1 MKNEKNSIHGSS
13 GNENFIVKEYK
24 EIYDTGVPE
33 LNHLLGGG
41 IIIPGVN
48 LFILDDDDIDSYVFV
63 YSFVYDLC
71 KDIQSGYDID
81 TIFMNGFSLDAPGMY
96 IRKKSDLFT
105 SIADISHEYKKAS
118 FVITNNS
125 TVCVTASYI
134 SSVVFNVKK
143 VDNGYKFIL
152 WKSGTSEADYFNETK
167 YCILTRN
174 DENKIICVE
183 SH

>member
-1 MKNEKNSIHGSS
+1 MKNEKNSIHGYSD
-13 GNENFIVKEYK
+13 NENFIVKEHK
-24 EIYDTGVPE
+24 EICDTGVPE

-71 KDIQSGYDID
+71 KDIQSGYGIN

-96 IRKKSDLFT
+96 ITKKSDLFA

-118 FVITNNS
+118 FVITNKS
-125 TVCVTASYI
+125 THCLTASYI
-134 SSVVFNVKK
+134 SSVVFDVKK

-152 WKSGTSEADYFNETK
+152 WKSKESEADFFYETK

>member
-24 EIYDTGVPE
+24 EICDTGVPE

-48 LFILDDDDIDSYVFV
+48 LFILDDGDIDSYVFV

-71 KDIQSGYDID
+71 KDIQSGYDIN
-81 TIFMNGFSLDAPGMY
+81 TIFMNGFSLDAHGMY
-96 IRKKSDLFT
+96 IRKKSDLFA

-118 FVITNNS
+118 FVITNKS
-125 TVCVTASYI
+125 THCLTASDI
-134 SSVVFNVKK
+134 SSVVFDVKK

-152 WKSGTSEADYFNETK
+152 WKSKESEADCFYETK